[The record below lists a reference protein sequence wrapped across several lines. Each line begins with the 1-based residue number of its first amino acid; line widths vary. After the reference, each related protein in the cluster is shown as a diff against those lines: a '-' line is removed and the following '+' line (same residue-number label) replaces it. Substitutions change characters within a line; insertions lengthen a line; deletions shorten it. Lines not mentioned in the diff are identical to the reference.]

1 MLQKLA
7 ILLMVPVFFLAMT
20 FNQSAYAEW
29 YAGGAVGIAMPHD
42 VDDLSGSGGGY
53 SLGIS
58 EFSPDNSFTGG
69 IKAGYFFEKTP
80 YLGVEINW
88 SISEPDVDK
97 ETVFATITG
106 TPTGVYAGQTSGNFL
121 GSVDVA
127 SLSSFSFLAML
138 RATDEDA
145 KTKYNGMQP
154 YLGLGFTVSTLDIN
168 SASAH
173 STAGALVG
181 TTAGGGDS
189 ATDVGFALTGGL
201 NYLIANNIKIYS
213 EYKYENVDYE
223 YNSLDGS
230 LKITGNLENS
240 SLVFGA
246 SYSF

>member
-1 MLQKLA
+1 MLRKTGVGF
-7 ILLMVPVFFLAMT
+7 LLSLVFVLFT
-20 FNQSAYAEW
+20 YSSAVAEW
-29 YAGGAVGIAMPHD
+29 YVGGAVGVAMPQD
-42 VDDLSGSGGGY
+42 VDDLSASAGGY

-58 EFSPDNSFTGG
+58 EFSPDTSFTGG
-69 IKAGYFFEKTP
+69 VKVGYFFEKTP

-106 TPTGVYAGQTSGNFL
+106 TPTGAYAGQTSGNFL

-145 KTKYNGMQP
+145 KAKYNGIQP
-154 YLGLGFTVSTLDIN
+154 YLGLGFTVSTLDVN

-173 STAGALVG
+173 STAGALIG
-181 TTAGGGDS
+181 TGTGDS
-189 ATDVGFALTGGL
+189 ATDVGYTLTGGL

-213 EYKYENVDYE
+213 EYQFGSVDYE
-223 YNSLDGS
+223 FGSVDGLTTELTGKNLSLM
-230 LKITGNLENS
+230 
-240 SLVFGA
+240 VGA

>member
-1 MLQKLA
+1 MIRKTGVGF
-7 ILLMVPVFFLAMT
+7 LLSLVFVLFAYS
-20 FNQSAYAEW
+20 SAVAEW
-29 YAGGAVGIAMPHD
+29 YAGGAVGVAMPHD
-42 VDDLSGSGGGY
+42 VDNLTATSGSY
-53 SLGIS
+53 TLGVS
-58 EFSPDNSFTGG
+58 EFSPDTSFTGG
-69 IKAGYFFEKTP
+69 VKVGYFFEETP

-88 SISEPDVDK
+88 SISEPDTDK

-106 TPTGVYAGQTSGNFL
+106 TPTGIYAGQTSDNFL
-121 GSVDVA
+121 GSVDVD

-145 KTKYNGMQP
+145 KAKYNGIQP
-154 YLGLGFTVSTLDIN
+154 YLGLGFTVGTLDVN

-173 STAGALVG
+173 STAGVLIG
-181 TTAGGGDS
+181 TTTGDGDS

-213 EYKYENVDYE
+213 EYKFESVDYD

-230 LKITGNLENS
+230 IEITASVENS
-240 SLVFGA
+240 SLLFGA

>member
-1 MLQKLA
+1 MLRKTGVG
-7 ILLMVPVFFLAMT
+7 LLLSLVFVLFT
-20 FNQSAYAEW
+20 YSSAVAEW
-29 YAGGAVGIAMPHD
+29 YVGGAVGVAMPHD
-42 VDDLSGSGGGY
+42 VDDLSASEGGY

-58 EFSPDNSFTGG
+58 EFSPDTSFTGG
-69 IKAGYFFEKTP
+69 VKVGYFFEKTP

-88 SISEPDVDK
+88 SMSEPDVDK

-106 TPTGVYAGQTSGNFL
+106 TPTGVYAGQTSGEFL
-121 GSVDVA
+121 GSVDVD

-145 KTKYNGMQP
+145 KAKYNGIQP
-154 YLGLGFTVSTLDIN
+154 YLGLGFTVSTLDVN

-173 STAGALVG
+173 STAGALIG
-181 TTAGGGDS
+181 TTTGDGDS

-213 EYKYENVDYE
+213 EYKFESVDYD

-230 LKITGNLENS
+230 LEITASVENS
-240 SLVFGA
+240 SLMFGA

>member
-1 MLQKLA
+1 MLRKTGVGF
-7 ILLMVPVFFLAMT
+7 LLSLIFVLFT
-20 FNQSAYAEW
+20 YSSAVAEW
-29 YAGGAVGIAMPHD
+29 YVGGAVGVAIPHD
-42 VDDLSGSGGGY
+42 VDDLSASSGGY

-58 EFSPDNSFTGG
+58 EFSPDTSFTGG
-69 IKAGYFFEKTP
+69 VKVGYFFEKTP

-88 SISEPDVDK
+88 SMSEPDVDK

-145 KTKYNGMQP
+145 KAKYNGIQP
-154 YLGLGFTVSTLDIN
+154 YLGLGFTVSTLDVKCICPYYGG
-168 SASAH
+168 
-173 STAGALVG
+173 STHWDDDR
-181 TTAGGGDS
+181 GGDS
-189 ATDVGFALTGGL
+189 ATDVGYTLTGGL

-213 EYKYENVDYE
+213 EYKFESVDYD

-230 LKITGNLENS
+230 LEITASVENS
-240 SLVFGA
+240 SLMFGA